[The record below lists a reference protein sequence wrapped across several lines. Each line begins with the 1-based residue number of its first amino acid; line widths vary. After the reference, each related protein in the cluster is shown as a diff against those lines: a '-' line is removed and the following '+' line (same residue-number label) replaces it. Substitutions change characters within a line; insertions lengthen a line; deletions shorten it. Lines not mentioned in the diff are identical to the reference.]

1 MTASKDETHRG
12 NVTSA
17 RSAGAARDKAPSSV
31 GFLLSQVGIY
41 ASRRFAERLAAI
53 DLQPPLFRVLNVVD
67 AAAGRS
73 QQAIGE
79 AIQAPPSRM
88 VAIVD
93 ELERRGLVERRPHP
107 GDRRVHALHLTD
119 EGRGLL
125 GRALRIA
132 LEHEQEITRGFSA
145 ADRERL
151 VALLQKIVVEQE
163 IGPGV
168 HPGLSQP
175 KGDHSEA

>member
-1 MTASKDETHRG
+1 
-12 NVTSA
+12 VTTP
-17 RSAGAARDKAPSSV
+17 RRAGAARDKAPSSV

-53 DLQPPLFRVLNVVD
+53 DLQPPLFRVLNVID
-67 AAAGRS
+67 AAEGRS

-79 AIQAPPSRM
+79 AIQAPASRM

-107 GDRRVHALHLTD
+107 GDRRVHALYLTS
-119 EGRGLL
+119 EGRELL
-125 GRALRIA
+125 SRGREIA
-132 LEHEQEITRGFSA
+132 AEHERELTHGMTK
-145 ADRERL
+145 ADREHL
-151 VALLQKIVVEQE
+151 VAQLQKIVVEQE

-175 KGDHSEA
+175 KGDHSQA